1 MMYRC
6 SKCGVRLSRHSDKA
20 WIKSYCGKTDQ
31 FGRLIR
37 EKNNA

>member
-6 SKCGVRLSRHSDKA
+6 SKCGVQLSRNVDKA
-20 WIKSYCGKTDQ
+20 WIKGYCGKTDQ

-37 EKNNA
+37 MKHG